1 MRDQAPY
8 AKPRGELYILLHK
21 QLLQLKAE
29 DFVEV
34 LTPMDAPAG
43 PSRKRRRHAGHK
55 HVQFNDWVTV
65 SGVQKRRQRSC
76 KADAKCFLYP
86 KSRRMYGGLPKTCYQ
101 IWYEDF
107 DSGSSIP
114 ESLGKRVVLRR
125 SGKVG
130 ARKPTCRELLQDQ
143 AGDDADNEDEQAVV

>member
-1 MRDQAPY
+1 MGLLDMALVNAYITHKKTCAIKRLTP
-8 AKPRGELYILLHK
+8 KPRGEWYILLHK

-65 SGVQKRRQRSC
+65 SEVQKRRQRSC
-76 KADAKCFLYP
+76 KVCALLRGDRKKSFQTTYYCEDCSKADAKCFL
-86 KSRRMYGGLPKTCYQ
+86 
-101 IWYEDF
+101 
-107 DSGSSIP
+107 
-114 ESLGKRVVLRR
+114 
-125 SGKVG
+125 
-130 ARKPTCRELLQDQ
+130 
-143 AGDDADNEDEQAVV
+143 